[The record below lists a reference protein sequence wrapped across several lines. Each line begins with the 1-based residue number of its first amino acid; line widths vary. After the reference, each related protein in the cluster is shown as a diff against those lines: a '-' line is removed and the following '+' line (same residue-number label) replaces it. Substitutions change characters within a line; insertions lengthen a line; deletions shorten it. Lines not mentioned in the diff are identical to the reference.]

1 MSRWQE
7 GNLEA
12 PTSGIF
18 AIRGDLDGTKEA
30 ADFVSQQQ
38 FIGLV
43 IAQEEFLLP
52 MAAISEIIMPPML
65 TFVPGAPEHIE
76 GVINLRGK
84 IIPAINLRTVMGH
97 AVQKPTSST
106 RMIIAKHEDVPAS
119 FIVDGITYVVSL
131 ANQDVEWQNIP
142 GSGRGS
148 QILCGISKQK
158 DRVLGIIDIAK
169 VFAMVAGDRLPA
181 AESGNAAA

>member
-1 MSRWQE
+1 MSRWQD
-7 GNLEA
+7 NHVEA
-12 PTSGIF
+12 PSTGIF
-18 AIRGDLDGTKEA
+18 AIRGDLDGTEEA
-30 ADFVSQQQ
+30 SDFITQQQ

-43 IAQEEFLLP
+43 IAEEEFLLP
-52 MAAISEIIMPPML
+52 MAAISEIIMPSLL

-84 IIPAINLRTVMGH
+84 IIPSINLRTVMGH
-97 AVQKPTSST
+97 GVQPPSTST
-106 RMIIAKHEDVPAS
+106 RMIIAKHEDIPAS

-131 ANQDVEWQNIP
+131 ASQDIEWQNIP

-148 QILCGISKQK
+148 QVLCGISKQK

-169 VFAMVAGDRLPA
+169 VFALVAGERLQSEASSA
-181 AESGNAAA
+181 A